1 MVEHSY
7 QQNAK
12 GIIEFL
18 DKVKAESPDNVMT
31 MFFVQKPSRE
41 KYISFRPQISNELQK
56 KILSMILHPAIKS
69 LGLTVVPYSA
79 VGVADEENEL
89 LIPETVECLSKF
101 MESVEEEK
109 LFQEMDKLDISKISF
124 YCTKITY
131 DGKSV
136 YLLRQFSKMNK
147 LRNSF
152 MGQFVDDALREM
164 DSNFLGI
171 DTLTDIV
178 YDPDYEILI
187 VLNHI
192 SLERIFNYRDEFLK
206 ITNAA
211 IGEIV
216 DKGIMENVEQF
227 SEDCRRDV
235 RILKRFTD
243 MMSKDRLP
251 LFFEHYE
258 KVPEIV
264 KELNLDIDFD
274 EEGKIVYRER
284 SQLFHII
291 NLMSDAYFRSLL
303 ADRLGIAKAED
314 SLQ

>member
-1 MVEHSY
+1 MTDLDY
-7 QQNAK
+7 QKNARD
-12 GIIEFL
+12 IIMFL
-18 DKVKAESPDNVMT
+18 EKVKTDSPDNVMT
-31 MFFVQKPSRE
+31 MYFVQKPSRE
-41 KYISFRPQISNELQK
+41 KYVSFRPQIMNELQK
-56 KILSMILHPAIKS
+56 KILSMILDPAIKS

-89 LIPETVECLSKF
+89 LLPSTVECLAKVI
-101 MESVEEEK
+101 ESVKDEK
-109 LFQEMDKLDISKISF
+109 ILREMKKLDISKISF
-124 YCTKITY
+124 YCTEISF
-131 DGKSV
+131 DGKVV

-152 MGQFVDDALREM
+152 IGHFFDDELREM
-164 DSNFLGI
+164 DSDFLGI
-171 DTLTDIV
+171 DALTDIV
-178 YDPDYEILI
+178 YAPDSETLI

-192 SLERIFNYRDEFLK
+192 SLERIFNYRDEFLR

-211 IGEIV
+211 IGDIV

-264 KELNLDIDFD
+264 RELDLDIDFD
-274 EEGKIVYRER
+274 EDGKIIYRER

-291 NLMSDAYFRSLL
+291 NLMSDAYFESLL
-303 ADRLGIAKAED
+303 AGRRGVVKTEDRL
-314 SLQ
+314 

>member
-1 MVEHSY
+1 MTEPDY
-7 QQNAK
+7 QQNARD
-12 GIIEFL
+12 IIEFL
-18 DKVKAESPDNVMT
+18 DKVKTESPDNVMT

-41 KYISFRPQISNELQK
+41 KYVSFRPQISDELQK
-56 KILSMILHPAIKS
+56 KILSMILDPAIKS

-89 LIPETVECLSKF
+89 LIPSTVESLSKF
-101 MESVEEEK
+101 MDSVKDEN
-109 LFQEMDKLDISKISF
+109 LFTEMKQLDISKIGF
-124 YCTKITY
+124 YCTKISF
-131 DGKSV
+131 DSKSV
-136 YLLRQFSKMNK
+136 YLFRQFSKMNK

-164 DSNFLGI
+164 DSDFLGI
-171 DTLTDIV
+171 DALTDIV

-264 KELNLDIDFD
+264 RELELDIDFD
-274 EEGKIVYRER
+274 VEGKIIYRER

-291 NLMSDAYFRSLL
+291 NLMSDAYFESLL
-303 ADRLGIAKAED
+303 AGRRGVVKTEDRL
-314 SLQ
+314 

>member
-1 MVEHSY
+1 MSEPDY
-7 QQNAK
+7 QQNARD
-12 GIIEFL
+12 IIEFL
-18 DKVKAESPDNVMT
+18 DKVKTESPDNAMT

-41 KYISFRPQISNELQK
+41 KYVSFRPQISDELQK
-56 KILSMILHPAIKS
+56 KILSMILDPAIKS

-89 LIPETVECLSKF
+89 LIPATVECLSKF
-101 MESVEEEK
+101 MESVKDEN
-109 LFQEMDKLDISKISF
+109 LFTEMKQLDISKISF
-124 YCTKITY
+124 YCTKISY
-131 DGKSV
+131 EDKSV
-136 YLLRQFSKMNK
+136 YLFRQFSKMNK

-164 DSNFLGI
+164 DSDFLGI
-171 DTLTDIV
+171 DALTDIV
-178 YDPDYEILI
+178 YDPDYEIVI

-243 MMSKDRLP
+243 MMSKERLP

-258 KVPEIV
+258 KVPDIV
-264 KELNLDIDFD
+264 KELELDIDFD
-274 EEGKIVYRER
+274 DEGKIIYRER

-291 NLMSDAYFRSLL
+291 NLMSDAYFESLL
-303 ADRLGIAKAED
+303 AGRRGVVKTED
-314 SLQ
+314 SL